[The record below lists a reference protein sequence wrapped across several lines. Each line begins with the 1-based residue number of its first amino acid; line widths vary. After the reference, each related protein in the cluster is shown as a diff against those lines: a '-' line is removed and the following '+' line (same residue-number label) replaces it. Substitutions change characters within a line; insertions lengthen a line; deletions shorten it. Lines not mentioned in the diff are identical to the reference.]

1 MGSDKIAGSTT
12 RRAASALIAGLLVS
26 IATVGA
32 VPVSQAQDGTAF
44 RDLATASD
52 FRVRVAAAL
61 TLGKSKSSGA
71 RFALEKALRDSH
83 PAVRSAASAALGALG
98 DAASLGA
105 LRAAAS
111 RESDV
116 GVKTEIELNIK
127 RLSSSAPQSKP
138 RFLVTMGK
146 LENKSGV
153 SNASLLSA
161 LKASARTRMAQ
172 VQGVEVLAEGAD
184 AAAEGKSRN
193 LPAFAL
199 DGSITELAKKQSS
212 DGVGYKARVEFLIRK
227 VPDQTLKATMN
238 GAAQSVA
245 DLKAVKGQSELSQ
258 LQLDAVDGAVD
269 GALKTASSTLA
280 AAAK

>member
-1 MGSDKIAGSTT
+1 VASDKIAGSTT
-12 RRAASALIAGLLVS
+12 RRAAFALIAGIFVS

-32 VPVSQAQDGTAF
+32 APTSLAQDGTAF
-44 RDLATASD
+44 RDLATGSD

-61 TLGKSKSSGA
+61 ALGKSKSPGA
-71 RFALEKALRDSH
+71 RFALERALGDSH
-83 PAVRSAASAALGALG
+83 PAVRSAAAAALGALG
-98 DAASLGA
+98 DAASLPA

-116 GVKTEIELNIK
+116 GVKAEMEQTVR
-127 RLSSSAPQSKP
+127 RLSSSAPQAKP
-138 RFLVTMGK
+138 RFLVAMGK
-146 LENKSGV
+146 LENKSGI
-153 SNASLLSA
+153 SNASLLGA

-172 VQGVEVLAEGAD
+172 VQGVEVLTEGAD
-184 AAAEGKSRN
+184 AVAEGKSRN

-212 DGVGYKARVEFLIRK
+212 DSVGYKARVEFLIRK

-238 GAAQSVA
+238 GAAQAVA
-245 DLKAVKGQSELSQ
+245 DPKAVKGLRVLSK

-269 GALKTASSTLA
+269 GALKTASYTLA